1 MAPQPQKSAGLPW
14 SEALVRQLGESKELR
29 DEFMAD
35 QVRLKIALQ
44 IRALREQVGRDWSQ
58 TELGNRAD
66 KPQNVISR
74 IEDPDYGKLS
84 LQTLFE
90 IAAAFDLP
98 LLVEIPEWE
107 DWFARMANMSSAALE
122 RQSFNAERLAA
133 LAHAQKKAS
142 PVSLY
147 DASVQFAGF
156 AGDYAK
162 AAAPQQTVFGRGY
175 LQGLRLCDFA
185 GASTFGTA
193 VVQTGLNINDLPFGA
208 IEYREQFAEEFAKIA
223 NAAFEDVAVKE
234 KEQASGVNTA
244 HPLDFGS
251 QEIRVTA

>member
-1 MAPQPQKSAGLPW
+1 MAPQAQKSAGSPW

-44 IRALREQVGRDWSQ
+44 IRALREQAGREWSQ

-107 DWFARMANMSSAALE
+107 DWFARVANMSSAALE
-122 RQSFNAERLAA
+122 RQSFNVERLAA
-133 LAHAQKKAS
+133 LAHTQKKAS

-147 DASVQFAGF
+147 DASVQLASFV
-156 AGDYAK
+156 GDYAK
-162 AAAPQQTVFGRGY
+162 AAPQQTVFGRGY
-175 LQGLRLCDFA
+175 LRGLRLCDFA
-185 GASTFGTA
+185 GAETFGTA
-193 VVQTGLNINDLPFGA
+193 VVQTGLNINDLPFGST
-208 IEYREQFAEEFAKIA
+208 EYREKFAEEFAKIA
-223 NAAFEDVAVKE
+223 KAAFEDVADKE
-234 KEQASGVNTA
+234 KDQASEVNQA

-251 QEIRVTA
+251 QQIRVSA